1 MSEIEEKDLEKAS
14 GGIDALSSG
23 CEDFEARDKAMPS
36 WRCPRL
42 CGLCRHYVITTG
54 VCDLGKGEQA

>member
-23 CEDFEARDKAMPS
+23 CEDFEATS
-36 WRCPRL
+36 RCPRL

-54 VCDLGKGEQA
+54 VCDLDREEQA